1 MSSTSLP
8 SIFQQRS
15 TVRSIDIA
23 ETHSSEVGNSVSAQV
38 LSSFKA
44 TRRSTIP
51 TVTTI
56 SNISTRHSLKEKV
69 AIASDGILKNLRLA
83 GLRSEEIGDDGT
95 TSDKE
100 EADKPE
106 TKYVEVGVNELYRHR
121 LGECI
126 RRRRNS
132 VEIAPNLL
140 IKEAWLNKHDDD
152 SVTSTSDDEKFDDK
166 FINSMTKL
174 DDKGTSSARKPRT
187 RQSRRDSLQSLAS
200 IEQRLKKNH
209 IGFVAKK
216 KKNQPR
222 AVRRSSLQSLA
233 SIEKQ
238 LVKNKL
244 AAPTRRTSDIDNNN
258 KEGRAQEPKGTDI
271 VVSFHHK
278 RASEISNVSALLW
291 DSSTSFGDW
300 ELSRLH

>member
-1 MSSTSLP
+1 M
-8 SIFQQRS
+8 
-15 TVRSIDIA
+15 RSIDIA

-44 TRRSTIP
+44 TRRSTIT

-152 SVTSTSDDEKFDDK
+152 SAISTGDGEKLDEN

-174 DDKGTSSARKPRT
+174 DDKGTSPARKPRT

-222 AVRRSSLQSLA
+222 AVRRGSLQSLA

-258 KEGRAQEPKGTDI
+258 KECRLQEPKGTDI